1 MQKPYY
7 KIQFMYEIFFV
18 KFENYIVL
26 GEDIS
31 IEQQK
36 LQTNVKFLPLP
47 YPLPM
52 GMTLAVG

>member
-18 KFENYIVL
+18 KFENCIVL

-31 IEQQK
+31 IDNKNFKQMS
-36 LQTNVKFLPLP
+36 NPSPFP
-47 YPLPM
+47 
-52 GMTLAVG
+52 TLFQWAWH